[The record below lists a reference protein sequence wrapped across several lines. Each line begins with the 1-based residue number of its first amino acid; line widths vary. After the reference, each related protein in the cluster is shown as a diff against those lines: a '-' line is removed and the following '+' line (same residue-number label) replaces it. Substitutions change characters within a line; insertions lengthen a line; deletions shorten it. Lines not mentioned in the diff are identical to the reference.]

1 MQIKCDFYNY
11 EYSNWH
17 QYEIDMDLNVY
28 PCCHY
33 YTEFMKNRKLDDHIN
48 HIDNNLK
55 RIDISIIAPNNVQT
69 IVKDYSKETASQALN
84 NI

>member
-28 PCCHY
+28 PCC
-33 YTEFMKNRKLDDHIN
+33 
-48 HIDNNLK
+48 
-55 RIDISIIAPNNVQT
+55 SII
-69 IVKDYSKETASQALN
+69 ILN
-84 NI
+84 L